1 MHSNSRVDS
10 ISYLGLLCAVCVV
23 FLWSFLTAGVDKL
36 PSPLSELDM
45 WRGRLTAVNP
55 EDASW
60 ASARNLD
67 TNLPGRVLR
76 EASSRLGMAAPP
88 GSGSRR
94 LDADGGR
101 MGDIGGVF
109 HAARTSSGGFEEKN
123 VGVKKTKKKKEHSGC
138 LAEHEEKVC
147 K

>member
-1 MHSNSRVDS
+1 M
-10 ISYLGLLCAVCVV
+10 
-23 FLWSFLTAGVDKL
+23 
-36 PSPLSELDM
+36 
-45 WRGRLTAVNP
+45 TAVNP
-55 EDASW
+55 DDASW

-76 EASSRLGMAAPP
+76 EASSPLGIAAPP

-109 HAARTSSGGFEEKN
+109 HAARTSSGGFGEKKAAIN
-123 VGVKKTKKKKEHSGC
+123 VISAG
-138 LAEHEEKVC
+138 
-147 K
+147 